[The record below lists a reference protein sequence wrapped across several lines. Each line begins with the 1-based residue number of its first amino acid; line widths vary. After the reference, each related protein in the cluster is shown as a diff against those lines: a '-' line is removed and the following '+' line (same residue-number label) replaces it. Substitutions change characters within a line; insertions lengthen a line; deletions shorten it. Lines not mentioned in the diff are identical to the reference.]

1 MTREDVFK
9 QCTHQISE
17 TNCLLLEL
25 PTGYGKSKL
34 CIDLINHLCDTKYQ
48 GKKTKLL
55 LLVAKTTHKI
65 TWKEQFEEWGGIK
78 ADEVVME
85 CYESLHKHAG
95 EKFEFIIADE
105 VHHLGS
111 ALRQESFGFVSWDY
125 AIGLSATIPFKVKKF
140 FKYDYSAK
148 VVSCDLTEAIEDD
161 ILPEPEIVLL
171 PLALDNKVYNETF
184 EVNPKAK
191 GVVAYGNYSE
201 LWKYKKQKIHAILSC
216 TAKQKSNELN
226 KEVLYWKTRF
236 NSSRSEAAKQV
247 WLHLCGQRLE
257 YYSDIK
263 VPIVKEILKK
273 LKNYRTITFCRTIEQ
288 SEQLGKNC
296 IHSKNT
302 KHDEVYNNFNKKKI
316 NHITA
321 VNILNENANLVDC
334 KYAIFT
340 NLSSSEVVI
349 PQRLGRAMRHKK
361 PVIVVPYWA
370 GTREQEIVE
379 KMFENFNKEFIR
391 TIYSIEEI

>member
-1 MTREDVFK
+1 MTREEIY
-9 QCTHQISE
+9 QACLETIQR
-17 TNCLLLEL
+17 TNCLLLQSA
-25 PTGYGKSKL
+25 TGTGKSKMA
-34 CIDLINHLCDTKYQ
+34 IDLINHLCETKYK

-55 LLVAKTTHKI
+55 LLVAKRPHKI
-65 TWKEQFEEWGGIK
+65 TWREQFKEWGGIK
-78 ADEVVME
+78 ADEVIME

-125 AIGLSATIPFKVKKF
+125 TIGLSATIPLKVKKF
-140 FKYDYSAK
+140 FRYDYKAQ
-148 VVSCDLTEAIEDD
+148 VVSCDLTEAIEDE
-161 ILPEPEIVLL
+161 ILPEPEIVLF
-171 PLALDNKVYNETF
+171 PLVLDNKTYSETY
-184 EVNPKAK
+184 EINPKAP
-191 GVVAYGNYSE
+191 GEIVYAYYKD
-201 LWKYKKQKIHAILSC
+201 LWKFKKQKVHALIAC
-216 TAKQKSNELN
+216 TQKQRSNEFNSL
-226 KEVLYWKTRF
+226 VLYWKNKF
-236 NSSRSEAAKQV
+236 NRTRSEMTRQM
-247 WLHLCGQRLE
+247 WLRLSGQRLE

-273 LKNYRTITFCRTIEQ
+273 LKNFRTITFCRTIDQ
-288 SEQLGKNC
+288 SKQLGKNC
-296 IHSKNT
+296 IHSKNN
-302 KHDEVYNNFNKKKI
+302 KADEFYQKFNEKKI

-340 NLSSSEVVI
+340 NISSSEVVI

-361 PVIVVPYWA
+361 PVIIVPYWA

-379 KMFENFNKEFIR
+379 KMFEDFNKDFIR
-391 TIYSIEEI
+391 TIYSIEEL